1 VSRSREIASAAHGV
15 LLRDWRI
22 FISYRVR
29 FVTQLLSMFF
39 SLTLFYYISRV
50 LTVSEVGSADDYF
63 AFVVVG
69 LVILQVLT
77 STMYTPPVV
86 LQTELVAGTFER
98 ILVSPFGP
106 MAGICS
112 MLVFPFIFSIVSAT
126 LMLAFAYLVF
136 GLPVEWDTA
145 ALGLP
150 VAVLGTLAFSCFGVV
165 LVGAMLVFK
174 QAIAGTNWIVAL
186 ISLIAGLYFPVK
198 LLPDWIEW
206 TSEVQPF
213 TPTVDLLRNVLVGTP
228 LEDPAWRSVLIVLA
242 FTVVLM
248 PVSVWLLK
256 KTVGVS
262 RTRGTVLEY

>member
-1 VSRSREIASAAHGV
+1 
-15 LLRDWRI
+15 
-22 FISYRVR
+22 
-29 FVTQLLSMFF
+29 
-39 SLTLFYYISRV
+39 
-50 LTVSEVGSADDYF
+50 
-63 AFVVVG
+63 
-69 LVILQVLT
+69 
-77 STMYTPPVV
+77 
-86 LQTELVAGTFER
+86 
-98 ILVSPFGP
+98 
-106 MAGICS
+106 
-112 MLVFPFIFSIVSAT
+112 
-126 LMLAFAYLVF
+126 
-136 GLPVEWDTA
+136 
-145 ALGLP
+145 
-150 VAVLGTLAFSCFGVV
+150 
-165 LVGAMLVFK
+165 MLVFK

-228 LEDPAWRSVLIVLA
+228 LENPAWRSVLIVLA